1 MKQKAG
7 VRQIGSSIRVKVER
21 SVVTSADKNSYSNS
35 ADVELELEQQP
46 LYAMASVKCRQ
57 QTRLL
62 LVLPVI
68 QDPSFNETLYVKRL

>member
-7 VRQIGSSIRVKVER
+7 VRHIGSSIRVKVER

-46 LYAMASVKCRQ
+46 LYDMASVQCKQ